1 MTSLRTRVTLV
12 VAAVA
17 AVAVLI
23 TGSILIP
30 LMRAAAVQEARDRL
44 VAQVQLLAR
53 AGAPAASEVPESAQ
67 GAVFAVVVDPPG
79 GAASGPAAT
88 YVNVR
93 VRTAWRE
100 GQPFSGTVIKG
111 QGGQALVETAATRT
125 GEQIVGAY
133 RLSHIENAMARVTWR
148 IVIALIAGLAVAVLA
163 GWLLASWLARP
174 LAGTARAA
182 HRLAHG
188 ERGVPVPA
196 NGPTETREVAHA
208 LTVLDAALRASEG
221 RQREFLLSVSH
232 ELRTPLSAIRGY
244 GEALAD
250 GLIAPD
256 GLAAVGATLVA
267 ESARLD
273 LFVADL
279 LALARLEAD
288 DFTLELAQVDV
299 AILVAEAVA
308 AWEGRAATGAVRL
321 ASAAASPLP
330 IRTDPR
336 RVRQVL
342 DGLIENALR
351 ATPEGGRVTVSAR
364 TADADV
370 LLEVADTGP
379 GLAPGDLD
387 IAFERGALHARYRD
401 ARPVGTGLG
410 LSIAARLVARLHGTI
425 SARAGDDG
433 GAVFSVR
440 MPSAGSAARTT
451 TPVA

>member
-1 MTSLRTRVTLV
+1 MTSLRTRVTFV

-23 TGSILIP
+23 TGSIMIP

-44 VAQVQLLAR
+44 AAQVELLAR
-53 AGAPAASEVPESAQ
+53 AGAPAASEVPGSAQ
-67 GAVFAVVVDPPG
+67 GAVFAVVVAPPG
-79 GAASGPAAT
+79 GVATGPAAS
-88 YVNVR
+88 YVNAR
-93 VRTAWRE
+93 VRTAWRA
-100 GQPFSGTVIKG
+100 GQAFSGTIVHG

-133 RLSHIENAMARVTWR
+133 RLSHIENALSRATWR

-188 ERGVPVPA
+188 ERSVPMPA

-208 LTVLDAALRASEG
+208 LTVLDAALQASEG

-250 GLIAPD
+250 GLIAPE
-256 GLAAVGATLVA
+256 GMGAVGATLVA

-288 DFTLELAQVDV
+288 DFRLEPATVDV
-299 AILVAEAVA
+299 DAVVADAVA
-308 AWEGRAATGAVRL
+308 AWEGRATTGRVQIV
-321 ASAAASPLP
+321 AAATSPLV

-351 ATPEGGRVTVSAR
+351 ASPEGGRVTVSAR
-364 TADADV
+364 QDGTSDV

-379 GLAPGDLD
+379 GLAAGDLD

-425 SARAGDDG
+425 TARAGDEG
-433 GAVFSVR
+433 GAVFAVR
-440 MPSAGSAARTT
+440 LPSAG
-451 TPVA
+451 